1 MATRELNE
9 TLDLLECE
17 AVNGCLDEET
27 EEKATTCRDA
37 IMVSVR
43 FLLFKQRLMSTFGT
57 IGSAD

>member
-1 MATRELNE
+1 M
-9 TLDLLECE
+9 DLLECE

-43 FLLFKQRLMSTFGT
+43 CSFYCLNSDLNSVLMS
-57 IGSAD
+57 SDR